1 MLAFVGA
8 TGSTTPGFGTDYA
21 ELGLIPGN
29 TAPNGLVDWVIRV
42 SSYDAAHGTTWF
54 DTGVPRSQ
62 GFIHLAITA
71 DANPS
76 EGGDGLYHFFING
89 NDVTPSVAGGLTRNP
104 DVGLEWA
111 RIGSNSPSVQN
122 FWYDDFNVQ
131 ASPVPEPAAMS
142 VIGVAI
148 AGLFMRRRRG

>member
-1 MLAFVGA
+1 
-8 TGSTTPGFGTDYA
+8 
-21 ELGLIPGN
+21 
-29 TAPNGLVDWVIRV
+29 
-42 SSYDAAHGTTWF
+42 
-54 DTGVPRSQ
+54 
-62 GFIHLAITA
+62 
-71 DANPS
+71 
-76 EGGDGLYHFFING
+76 
-89 NDVTPSVAGGLTRNP
+89 
-104 DVGLEWA
+104 LEWA